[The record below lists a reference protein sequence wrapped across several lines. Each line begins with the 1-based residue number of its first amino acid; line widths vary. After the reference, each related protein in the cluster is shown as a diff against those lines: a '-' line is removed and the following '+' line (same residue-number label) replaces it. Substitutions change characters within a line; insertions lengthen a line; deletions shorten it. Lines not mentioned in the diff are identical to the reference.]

1 MFTIRNLI
9 PMKQEDLGTIIQKRR
24 TSLALKQEDLAEIA
38 GVTIKTIYSIENNKG
53 NPTFQVLQKI
63 LSVLGLEFDIQIKK
77 AE

>member
-1 MFTIRNLI
+1 LFTIRNLI

>member
-1 MFTIRNLI
+1 
-9 PMKQEDLGTIIQKRR
+9 MKQEDLGSIIQKRR

-63 LSVLGLEFDIQIKK
+63 LSVLGLEFDIHIKK

>member
-1 MFTIRNLI
+1 LFTIRNLI
-9 PMKQEDLGTIIQKRR
+9 PMKQEDLGSIIQKRR

-63 LSVLGLEFDIQIKK
+63 LSVLGLEFDIHIKK

>member
-1 MFTIRNLI
+1 
-9 PMKQEDLGTIIQKRR
+9 MKQVDLGSIIQKRR
-24 TSLALKQEDLAEIA
+24 ISLALKQEDLAEIA

-63 LSVLGLEFDIQIKK
+63 LNVLGLEFKVQIKK